1 MSRLPTPPVQPSAD
15 ELVSKPEVGQ
25 TGLHTI
31 GSIPSA
37 PSGMPSIP
45 AAEVAQTAAPV
56 ANVTPPLPLA
66 GVVTTATGETGVFIS
81 EQQILDEVMKENHT
95 LPVAVAVLC
104 GGLTLVIYAAQGLAQ
119 AGPVGA
125 IGMGVLMG
133 VVLAVSVVLSTFAAW
148 VVSKM
153 FGEDFGSLSGLL
165 LRVSAVVAA
174 QFLLFLGLTAVIGP
188 ILAIL
193 ASVPILLALSVWLLG
208 MNLFQAFVFAVLLKM
223 IEWVLIA
230 FVAFSI
236 ASAMLA

>member
-1 MSRLPTPPVQPSAD
+1 MSRLPTLPVQPSAD

-37 PSGMPSIP
+37 PGGMPPAP
-45 AAEVAQTAAPV
+45 AAEVAQPAAPPGD
-56 ANVTPPLPLA
+56 VTPPLPLA
-66 GVVTTATGETGVFIS
+66 GVVTTPTGETGVFIP
-81 EQQILDEVMKENHT
+81 EQQIFDEVMKENHT
-95 LPVAVAVLC
+95 LPAAVTVLC
-104 GGLTLVIYAAQGLAQ
+104 GGLTLAIYAAQGLAQ

-133 VVLAVSVVLSTFAAW
+133 VLLAVSVVLSTFAAW
-148 VVSKM
+148 VVTKM
-153 FGEDFGSLSGLL
+153 FGEDFGSLGGLL

-174 QFLLFLGLTAVIGP
+174 QALLFLGLAAVIGP

-193 ASVPILLALSVWLLG
+193 ASVPILLVLSMWLLG
-208 MNLFQAFVFAVLLKM
+208 MSLFQAFVFAVILKM
-223 IEWVLIA
+223 IEWLLIV
-230 FVAFSI
+230 FVMLSI

>member
-1 MSRLPTPPVQPSAD
+1 MSRLPSLPVQPSAD
-15 ELVSKPEVGQ
+15 DLGSEPEVGR
-25 TGLHTI
+25 TGMHTI

-37 PSGMPSIP
+37 PGGMPPAP
-45 AAEVAQTAAPV
+45 AADVAQPATPV
-56 ANVTPPLPLA
+56 ANVAPPLPLA
-66 GVVTTATGETGVFIS
+66 GVVTTPTGETGVFIS
-81 EQQILDEVMKENHT
+81 EQQILDDVMKENHT
-95 LPVAVAVLC
+95 LPVAVAGLC

-125 IGMGVLMG
+125 IGMFVLMG

-148 VVSKM
+148 VVSKL
-153 FGEDFGSLSGLL
+153 FAEDFGSLGGVF

-174 QFLLFLGLTAVIGP
+174 QALLFVGLTAVIGP

-193 ASVPILLALSVWLLG
+193 ASVPILIVLSMWLLG
-208 MNLFQAFVFAVLLKM
+208 MSLFQAFVFAVILKM

-230 FVAFSI
+230 FAMLSI

>member
-1 MSRLPTPPVQPSAD
+1 MSRLPPPPVQPSAD
-15 ELVSKPEVGQ
+15 ELESEPEVGQ

-37 PSGMPSIP
+37 PGGMPP
-45 AAEVAQTAAPV
+45 APAGDMAQPAAPV
-56 ANVTPPLPLA
+56 ANVAPPLPLA
-66 GVVTTATGETGVFIS
+66 GVVTTPTGETGVFIP
-81 EQQILDEVMKENHT
+81 EHQILDDVMKENHT
-95 LPVAVAVLC
+95 LPAVVAVLC

-119 AGPVGA
+119 AGLAGA
-125 IGMGVLMG
+125 IVMCVLMG

-148 VVSKM
+148 VVTKM

-188 ILAIL
+188 IPAIL

-208 MNLFQAFVFAVLLKM
+208 MSLFQAFVFAVLLTM

-230 FVAFSI
+230 FVVFSI
-236 ASAMLA
+236 ANAILA